1 MHFVVDFLEQTSF
14 FIEPSIWYHF
24 KGTASLTVDMEPH
37 GLWMRRNMNHT
48 APESK
53 LASQKPQLHLI
64 QPEIHFW
71 FTDNNTKKTVRQ
83 MQTVMTIHKPTGS
96 DPSKKSKSCEKG
108 GKDEN

>member
-1 MHFVVDFLEQTSF
+1 
-14 FIEPSIWYHF
+14 
-24 KGTASLTVDMEPH
+24 MEPH